1 MSYQACINRGQH
13 RARKATLF
21 CLAPL
26 LLIPAV
32 AQADELSLEES
43 LKSLFDQ
50 ALQINIV
57 ARVIPQGEAPAM
69 LVERSKLTIPGKAV
83 AVRFQGTNLRVQANL
98 TPYLLADGKLMLVAQ
113 GEVWLSEP
121 SAKDAVQYLSS
132 IRSLPIEVGEKIF
145 FYPLGIPKPVQ
156 GTNSFSLALEI
167 QIVPLKNAQD
177 SAKP

>member
-1 MSYQACINRGQH
+1 MRD
-13 RARKATLF
+13 ARFSVFAGRDIRRLLVPGLVAL
-21 CLAPL
+21 CLV
-26 LLIPAV
+26 PAA

-43 LKSLFDQ
+43 LRALFDQ

-57 ARVIPQGEAPAM
+57 ARMIPDGQAPSV
-69 LVERSKLTIPGKAV
+69 LVERSKLTIPGKPV
-83 AVRFQGTNLRVQANL
+83 AVRFEGTNLRVQANL

-121 SAKDAVQYLSS
+121 SANDAVQYLSS

-156 GTNSFSLALEI
+156 GTNSFNLALEI
-167 QIVPLKNAQD
+167 QIVPLKD
-177 SAKP
+177 SRDGGD